1 VLVERVERV
10 ERESGESGEREW
22 REWREWRDT
31 GYGREREREAQA
43 ICSAGQSRAA
53 HQVCYGLERRRHC
66 EQAAAK
72 LLGDQRRVEL
82 ETDAHSHWV
91 LKFKPPTAGCV
102 RRSCSEGASWLD
114 CVVS

>member
-1 VLVERVERV
+1 MERVERVERV
-10 ERESGESGEREW
+10 ERHGLW
-22 REWREWRDT
+22 Q
-31 GYGREREREAQA
+31 REREAQA